1 MTGWMEAIQNVR
13 QKRLEEA
20 RFMQSGCDSADKTN
34 HITKEHL
41 MALAEAIGKLSVA
54 IKRVR
59 TGLWCTLQFTIAA
72 VDKANQK
79 DKSTWKYFEFQ
90 ERRSSTFTYANII
103 LLHYYKIP
111 ASNS

>member
-1 MTGWMEAIQNVR
+1 MTTAWMEAIQNVR

-20 RFMQSGCDSADKTN
+20 RFMQIGKADKTS

-59 TGLWCTLQFTIAA
+59 TGLWCTLQVCPVSINTIQIGCLFC
-72 VDKANQK
+72 KM
-79 DKSTWKYFEFQ
+79 
-90 ERRSSTFTYANII
+90 
-103 LLHYYKIP
+103 KIH
-111 ASNS
+111 

>member
-20 RFMQSGCDSADKTN
+20 RFMQTGQQADKTN

-79 DKSTWKYFEFQ
+79 DKST
-90 ERRSSTFTYANII
+90 
-103 LLHYYKIP
+103 
-111 ASNS
+111 

>member
-1 MTGWMEAIQNVR
+1 MGFEKSKRKKVVSIPVFKQAPDDGEKLPSTHIKSMTAWMAAIQNVR

-20 RFMQSGCDSADKTN
+20 RFMQIGKTDKMS

-59 TGLWCTLQFTIAA
+59 TGLYCTLQFTIAA
-72 VDKANQK
+72 VDEANQK
-79 DKSTWKYFEFQ
+79 K
-90 ERRSSTFTYANII
+90 
-103 LLHYYKIP
+103 
-111 ASNS
+111 

>member
-1 MTGWMEAIQNVR
+1 MTTAWMEAIQNVR

-20 RFMQSGCDSADKTN
+20 RFMQIGKADKTARLTS

-59 TGLWCTLQFTIAA
+59 TGLWCTLQVCPLT
-72 VDKANQK
+72 Q
-79 DKSTWKYFEFQ
+79 
-90 ERRSSTFTYANII
+90 
-103 LLHYYKIP
+103 L
-111 ASNS
+111 